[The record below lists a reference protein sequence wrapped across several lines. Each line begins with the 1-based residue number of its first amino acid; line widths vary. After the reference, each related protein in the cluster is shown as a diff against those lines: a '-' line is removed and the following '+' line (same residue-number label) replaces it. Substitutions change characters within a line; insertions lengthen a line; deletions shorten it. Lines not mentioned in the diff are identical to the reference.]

1 MQAESYKSTLS
12 HELRTPLETSILV
25 MKEIINFF
33 NDTDNNVRI
42 NAYLQQTFE
51 QILTQLQFMSCF
63 IEDLLNL
70 QQIKMG
76 SINLENQPFELIE
89 VFNFVTEMFKI
100 KAKAYGVTVSVET

>member
-42 NAYLQQTFE
+42 NAYL
-51 QILTQLQFMSCF
+51 
-63 IEDLLNL
+63 
-70 QQIKMG
+70 
-76 SINLENQPFELIE
+76 
-89 VFNFVTEMFKI
+89 
-100 KAKAYGVTVSVET
+100 